1 VLAGQLEA
9 GNFSRGLWYFLVFVA
24 AAGVFA
30 GIAGLGIGFVIG
42 WAWEQLHRRRRG
54 KRLKSA
60 TMSDVAQETPG
71 MDTTIEKVAFKKQ
84 PRLRLVPMERAP
96 ASHVVGSRLSA
107 VRFLA
112 ETIELDFSGVVIETE
127 GQPVVSTGSVRYRY
141 PEDGSRDALCRLI
154 GTTVRRMRVAES
166 DELQLTFDDGSELV
180 LHTHLSPRQA

>member
-1 VLAGQLEA
+1 M
-9 GNFSRGLWYFLVFVA
+9 FVA
-24 AAGVFA
+24 TAGVFC

-42 WAWEQLHRRRRG
+42 WVWEQLHRRRRG

-60 TMSDVAQETPG
+60 TTSDVLAETPG
-71 MDTTIEKVAFKKQ
+71 MDTTIENVAFAPKQ
-84 PRLRLVPMERAP
+84 PRLRLVSMERAP
-96 ASHVVGSRLSA
+96 ASHVVGSRLAA

-127 GQPVVSTGSVRYRY
+127 GQPIVSTGAQRYRY

-166 DELQLTFDDGSELV
+166 NELQLTFDDGSELV
-180 LHTHLSPRQA
+180 LHPRLSPRQA